1 VTRKRLALV
10 LALVLF
16 TAGVA
21 AMVLLRQDRAA
32 TRAEAE
38 TRERIGREARE
49 GIGRAM
55 EGVRLCPLSDPNCN
69 DRPR

>member
-16 TAGVA
+16 AAGA
-21 AMVLLRQDRAA
+21 VLLRQDRAA
-32 TRAEAE
+32 TRAETE
-38 TRERIGREARE
+38 TRERIGREARDS
-49 GIGRAM
+49 IGRAI